1 MSKFRLICPD
11 CGAMVITPNPDAIVW
26 ELCPACKHHMWDV
39 NDARMAD
46 RVTNEAAREERSSHA
61 AN

>member
-1 MSKFRLICPD
+1 
-11 CGAMVITPNPDAIVW
+11 MVITPNPDAIVW